1 MEYSRRHIWAAI
13 LLSCFVFWVILI
25 ASVSAI
31 A

>member
-1 MEYSRRHIWAAI
+1 MEYSRRHIWSAI

-25 ASVSAI
+25 ASAI